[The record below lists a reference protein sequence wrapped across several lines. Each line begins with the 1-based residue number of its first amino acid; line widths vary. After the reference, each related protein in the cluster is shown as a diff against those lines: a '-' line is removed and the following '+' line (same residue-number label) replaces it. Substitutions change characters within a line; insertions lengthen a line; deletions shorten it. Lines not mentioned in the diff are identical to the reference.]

1 MVLYVI
7 NCLCSNDTCN
17 HWDTERPKVP
27 VKLGNMEEVSA
38 LSVCVMG
45 YNLTVTS
52 THAPIQCT
60 TSFLNIDGCYG
71 FHGYNP
77 TICVIFNKI
86 ESEVHS

>member
-1 MVLYVI
+1 MLSTAYVQMTLVTI
-7 NCLCSNDTCN
+7 GTQKGQKS
-17 HWDTERPKVP
+17 
-27 VKLGNMEEVSA
+27 
-38 LSVCVMG
+38 LSSWGTWRKSQHLVCVMG
-45 YNLTVTS
+45 YNLTATS
-52 THAPIQCT
+52 THAPIQGT